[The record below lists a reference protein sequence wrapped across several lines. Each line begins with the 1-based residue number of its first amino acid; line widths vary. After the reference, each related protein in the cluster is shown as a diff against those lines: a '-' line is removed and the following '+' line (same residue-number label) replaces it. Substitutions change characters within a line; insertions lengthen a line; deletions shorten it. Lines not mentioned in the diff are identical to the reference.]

1 MRISTLTALWR
12 ALSNMIGTRDE
23 ASEDANAKMAA
34 LDKSLAVIEF
44 DPTGKILTANDN
56 FLRVMGYNLSDIQ
69 GKSHAIF
76 VEPGYASTQEYKT
89 FWAQL
94 GRGKSQT
101 AEYKRVGNGGKLVWI
116 QASYNPVYNAEGNV
130 VKVVKFASD
139 ITKHK
144 IRALNVQGQL
154 DAINRSQAVIE
165 FDTSGN
171 ILFANDNFLS
181 VMGYSLNE
189 IEGKHHSIF
198 VDSLFAKS
206 REYKVFWQNLAKG
219 EHQSAQY
226 KRLGKGGK
234 EVWIQAS
241 YNPIF
246 DDSGKPFKVV
256 KFASD
261 ISEQKM
267 LTANFEGQI
276 DAIHKSQAVIE
287 FDLEGKILTANENFL
302 DTMGYE
308 LEDIEGKH
316 HSIFVSDN
324 HCSSPEYKRF
334 WRHLAEGKYQSG
346 EFLRVG
352 KAGRDVWIQ
361 ASYNPIFNASG
372 NPFKVVK
379 FATDITEE
387 KKRNANF
394 EGQIDAI
401 GKSQAVIEFNMDGTI
416 RTANDNFLNAM
427 GYTSREVQGRH
438 HSMFVDPEY
447 SGSAEYKAF
456 WEKLNRGEFESAE
469 FKRFGKGGRE
479 VWIQASYNPIADIN
493 GNPFKVVKY
502 ATDITAKKR
511 AVALISEC
519 LLKLSKGDLGHSIE
533 ETLDE
538 EFEPVRNALNSTM
551 HRLNELVSDITRLS
565 VSVSTAAREIKT
577 GTTDL
582 SDRTESQ
589 ATSLEETSAS
599 MQEMTSTVRLNADT
613 AVTANTLSADA
624 TTKAERGGKVVLE
637 AVDAMAEIENS
648 SKQISDIIGVINEIA
663 FQTNLLA
670 LNAAVEA
677 ARAGEQGRG
686 FAVVAGEV
694 RNLAQRSAKA
704 SVEIKELINASVSK
718 IKDGTHL
725 VRESGDNLVNIVEAI
740 KEVSGMLS
748 NMSTATR
755 EQALGIEEINRTVT
769 EMDNMTQQN
778 AGLVEETTA
787 ASENLLVEAE
797 NLLDLVK
804 YFKTSA
810 A

>member
-1 MRISTLTALWR
+1 
-12 ALSNMIGTRDE
+12 
-23 ASEDANAKMAA
+23 
-34 LDKSLAVIEF
+34 
-44 DPTGKILTANDN
+44 
-56 FLRVMGYNLSDIQ
+56 
-69 GKSHAIF
+69 
-76 VEPGYASTQEYKT
+76 
-89 FWAQL
+89 
-94 GRGKSQT
+94 
-101 AEYKRVGNGGKLVWI
+101 
-116 QASYNPVYNAEGNV
+116 
-130 VKVVKFASD
+130 
-139 ITKHK
+139 
-144 IRALNVQGQL
+144 
-154 DAINRSQAVIE
+154 
-165 FDTSGN
+165 
-171 ILFANDNFLS
+171 
-181 VMGYSLNE
+181 
-189 IEGKHHSIF
+189 
-198 VDSLFAKS
+198 
-206 REYKVFWQNLAKG
+206 
-219 EHQSAQY
+219 
-226 KRLGKGGK
+226 
-234 EVWIQAS
+234 
-241 YNPIF
+241 
-246 DDSGKPFKVV
+246 
-256 KFASD
+256 
-261 ISEQKM
+261 
-267 LTANFEGQI
+267 
-276 DAIHKSQAVIE
+276 
-287 FDLEGKILTANENFL
+287 
-302 DTMGYE
+302 
-308 LEDIEGKH
+308 
-316 HSIFVSDN
+316 
-324 HCSSPEYKRF
+324 
-334 WRHLAEGKYQSG
+334 
-346 EFLRVG
+346 
-352 KAGRDVWIQ
+352 
-361 ASYNPIFNASG
+361 
-372 NPFKVVK
+372 
-379 FATDITEE
+379 
-387 KKRNANF
+387 
-394 EGQIDAI
+394 
-401 GKSQAVIEFNMDGTI
+401 
-416 RTANDNFLNAM
+416 
-427 GYTSREVQGRH
+427 
-438 HSMFVDPEY
+438 
-447 SGSAEYKAF
+447 
-456 WEKLNRGEFESAE
+456 
-469 FKRFGKGGRE
+469 
-479 VWIQASYNPIADIN
+479 
-493 GNPFKVVKY
+493 
-502 ATDITAKKR
+502 
-511 AVALISEC
+511 
-519 LLKLSKGDLGHSIE
+519 
-533 ETLDE
+533 
-538 EFEPVRNALNSTM
+538 M

>member
-1 MRISTLTALWR
+1 
-12 ALSNMIGTRDE
+12 
-23 ASEDANAKMAA
+23 
-34 LDKSLAVIEF
+34 
-44 DPTGKILTANDN
+44 
-56 FLRVMGYNLSDIQ
+56 
-69 GKSHAIF
+69 
-76 VEPGYASTQEYKT
+76 
-89 FWAQL
+89 
-94 GRGKSQT
+94 
-101 AEYKRVGNGGKLVWI
+101 
-116 QASYNPVYNAEGNV
+116 
-130 VKVVKFASD
+130 
-139 ITKHK
+139 
-144 IRALNVQGQL
+144 
-154 DAINRSQAVIE
+154 
-165 FDTSGN
+165 
-171 ILFANDNFLS
+171 
-181 VMGYSLNE
+181 
-189 IEGKHHSIF
+189 
-198 VDSLFAKS
+198 
-206 REYKVFWQNLAKG
+206 
-219 EHQSAQY
+219 
-226 KRLGKGGK
+226 
-234 EVWIQAS
+234 
-241 YNPIF
+241 
-246 DDSGKPFKVV
+246 
-256 KFASD
+256 
-261 ISEQKM
+261 
-267 LTANFEGQI
+267 
-276 DAIHKSQAVIE
+276 
-287 FDLEGKILTANENFL
+287 
-302 DTMGYE
+302 
-308 LEDIEGKH
+308 
-316 HSIFVSDN
+316 
-324 HCSSPEYKRF
+324 
-334 WRHLAEGKYQSG
+334 
-346 EFLRVG
+346 
-352 KAGRDVWIQ
+352 
-361 ASYNPIFNASG
+361 
-372 NPFKVVK
+372 
-379 FATDITEE
+379 
-387 KKRNANF
+387 
-394 EGQIDAI
+394 
-401 GKSQAVIEFNMDGTI
+401 MDGTI

-447 SGSAEYKAF
+447 SGSAENKAF

-519 LLKLSKGDLGHSIE
+519 LLKLSKGDLRHSIE

-718 IKDGTHL
+718 IKARFQIISATFMERCRRGSQL
-725 VRESGDNLVNIVEAI
+725 LKVVRSSRQRNKQYYHELSAVDRGQKIPDFCSFRTGDF
-740 KEVSGMLS
+740 S
-748 NMSTATR
+748 
-755 EQALGIEEINRTVT
+755 
-769 EMDNMTQQN
+769 
-778 AGLVEETTA
+778 
-787 ASENLLVEAE
+787 
-797 NLLDLVK
+797 
-804 YFKTSA
+804 F
-810 A
+810 

>member
-1 MRISTLTALWR
+1 M
-12 ALSNMIGTRDE
+12 
-23 ASEDANAKMAA
+23 
-34 LDKSLAVIEF
+34 
-44 DPTGKILTANDN
+44 
-56 FLRVMGYNLSDIQ
+56 
-69 GKSHAIF
+69 
-76 VEPGYASTQEYKT
+76 
-89 FWAQL
+89 
-94 GRGKSQT
+94 
-101 AEYKRVGNGGKLVWI
+101 
-116 QASYNPVYNAEGNV
+116 
-130 VKVVKFASD
+130 
-139 ITKHK
+139 
-144 IRALNVQGQL
+144 
-154 DAINRSQAVIE
+154 
-165 FDTSGN
+165 
-171 ILFANDNFLS
+171 
-181 VMGYSLNE
+181 
-189 IEGKHHSIF
+189 
-198 VDSLFAKS
+198 
-206 REYKVFWQNLAKG
+206 
-219 EHQSAQY
+219 
-226 KRLGKGGK
+226 
-234 EVWIQAS
+234 WIQAS
-241 YNPIF
+241 YNPI
-246 DDSGKPFKVV
+246 V
-256 KFASD
+256 
-261 ISEQKM
+261 
-267 LTANFEGQI
+267 
-276 DAIHKSQAVIE
+276 
-287 FDLEGKILTANENFL
+287 
-302 DTMGYE
+302 
-308 LEDIEGKH
+308 
-316 HSIFVSDN
+316 
-324 HCSSPEYKRF
+324 
-334 WRHLAEGKYQSG
+334 
-346 EFLRVG
+346 
-352 KAGRDVWIQ
+352 
-361 ASYNPIFNASG
+361 
-372 NPFKVVK
+372 
-379 FATDITEE
+379 
-387 KKRNANF
+387 
-394 EGQIDAI
+394 
-401 GKSQAVIEFNMDGTI
+401 
-416 RTANDNFLNAM
+416 
-427 GYTSREVQGRH
+427 
-438 HSMFVDPEY
+438 
-447 SGSAEYKAF
+447 
-456 WEKLNRGEFESAE
+456 
-469 FKRFGKGGRE
+469 
-479 VWIQASYNPIADIN
+479 DIN

-519 LLKLSKGDLGHSIE
+519 LLKLSKGDLRHSIE

-670 LNAAVEA
+670 LNAAVESCA
-677 ARAGEQGRG
+677 CWRARPRVCCGCR
-686 FAVVAGEV
+686 EV